1 MRLSVVGDVHVG
13 NQVSTRT
20 DDYFETCKRK
30 LRFIFENCDGV
41 VFLGDIFN
49 TPVIDTG
56 KLFEICG
63 LFMEYPKVE
72 KYTILGNHDVYNMN
86 ESTLYKT
93 SLGLLELMGLIT
105 LIPPYQSIVL
115 GNKLSISAMPLNFD
129 EAINCPT
136 PNRATIVLGHHFFGL
151 NCSDSLSQ
159 EDLDRL
165 YPDAK
170 FIFLGHDHQPYEPV
184 GRVYRP
190 GSLLRNAA
198 TDYNRIRKPTIYL
211 LDTDNLKLSE
221 LEVPAEEGCKIFI
234 DNVIVKKR
242 EKLIESLDKALKLN
256 TIQKANSTPENS
268 MLSILKELK
277 APREVMDYL
286 VQTCKVMGVQ
296 LK

>member
-1 MRLSVVGDVHVG
+1 MRLLVVGDVHIG
-13 NQVSTRT
+13 NQVSTRI

-30 LRFIFENCDGV
+30 LRFVFENCDIA

-63 LFMEYPKVE
+63 LFMEYPNVR
-72 KYTILGNHDVYNMN
+72 KYTILGNHDLYNMN

-105 LIPPYQSIVL
+105 LIPPYQSILVDD
-115 GNKLSISAMPLNFD
+115 KLSLSAMPLNFS
-129 EAINCPT
+129 EVINCPT
-136 PNRATIVLGHHFFGL
+136 PNLATIVLGHHFFGL
-151 NCSDSLSQ
+151 NCSDSLRQ

-165 YPDAK
+165 YPCAK
-170 FIFLGHDHQPYEPV
+170 FIFLGHDHQYYEPV

-198 TDYNRIRKPTIYL
+198 TDYNRNRKPIVYAI
-211 LDTDNLKLSE
+211 DTDTLDLIGE
-221 LEVPAEEGCKIFI
+221 IEIPAEDGKAVFL
-234 DNVIVKKR
+234 DNAVVKKR
-242 EKLIESLDKALKLN
+242 EKFMESLDKVLNLKP
-256 TIQKANSTPENS
+256 IQSETSKAS
-268 MLSILKELK
+268 MLSILSELETPK
-277 APREVMDYL
+277 NIMDYIS
-286 VQTCKVMGVQ
+286 QTCKVAGVP